1 MLDLKIGEKFVQSI
15 ESSGNKQN
23 QLNQSLNALIKG
35 KLDVVSGEFENE
47 VASRVALGLM
57 ELYRYNEKVKEYQS
71 DISQVKAL
79 LADFAPAQ

>member
-35 KLDVVSGEFENE
+35 KLDVVSGEFEIE

>member
-1 MLDLKIGEKFVQSI
+1 MKIGEKFVQSI

-57 ELYRYNEKVKEYQS
+57 ELYRYNEKVKEY
-71 DISQVKAL
+71 
-79 LADFAPAQ
+79 

>member
-1 MLDLKIGEKFVQSI
+1 MKIGEKFVQSI